1 MLRSLVF
8 SLLIIFLAFTVR
20 MYIDSFA
27 TDSGQEEM
35 VNLLE
40 DVTIKAYSK
49 TGIEWTIRGKTLEVV
64 GKDVK
69 LYEAELFSKEANIK
83 AVQAYIDRSTGQGK
97 LIEGVEL
104 KSEELNAKTQN
115 AYLDLRDGRIW
126 GEGEVQILQGDS
138 LVGGRGF
145 EITLKPLKV
154 IINRARVNMK

>member
-1 MLRSLVF
+1 MLRSLLL
-8 SLLIIFLAFTVR
+8 SILIIFLAFVLK
-20 MYIDSFA
+20 MYVNSFA
-27 TDSGQEEM
+27 ISSGQEEM

-40 DVTIKAYSK
+40 GVTIKAYSK

-83 AVQAYIDRSTGQGK
+83 AFQAYIDRSTGQGK

-126 GEGEVQILQGDS
+126 GEGEIQILQGES
-138 LVGGRGF
+138 LVKGRGF
-145 EITLKPLKV
+145 DITLKPLKV
-154 IINRARVNMK
+154 IINRARTDIR

>member
-1 MLRSLVF
+1 MLRSLLL
-8 SLLIIFLAFTVR
+8 SILIIFLAFVLK
-20 MYIDSFA
+20 MYVNSFA
-27 TDSGQEEM
+27 ISSGQEEM

-40 DVTIKAYSK
+40 GVTIKAYSK
-49 TGIEWTIRGKTLEVV
+49 TGIEWTIRGKGLEVV

-83 AVQAYIDRSTGQGK
+83 AVQAYIDRSTGKGR
-97 LIEGVEL
+97 LLEGVEV
-104 KSEELNAKTQN
+104 KSENLKAETQT
-115 AYLDLRDGRIW
+115 AYLDLKEGRIW

-154 IINRARVNMK
+154 IINRARMEMK

>member
-8 SLLIIFLAFTVR
+8 SLLIILLAFALK
-20 MYIDSFA
+20 MYVNSFA
-27 TDSGQEEM
+27 IGGEQEEM

-40 DVTIKAYSK
+40 GVTIKGYSK
-49 TGIEWTIRGKTLEVV
+49 TGIEWTIRGKSLEVV

-69 LYEAELFSKEANIK
+69 IYEAELFSKEANIK

-126 GEGEVQILQGDS
+126 GEGEIQILQGES
-138 LVGGRGF
+138 LVKGRGF
-145 EITLKPLKV
+145 DITLKPLKV
-154 IINRARVNMK
+154 IINRARTDIR

>member
-8 SLLIIFLAFTVR
+8 SLLIILLAFALK
-20 MYIDSFA
+20 MYVNSFA
-27 TDSGQEEM
+27 IGGEQEEM

-40 DVTIKAYSK
+40 GVTIKGYSK
-49 TGIEWTIRGKTLEVV
+49 TDIEWTIRGKSLEVV

-126 GEGEVQILQGDS
+126 GEGEVQILQGES
-138 LVGGRGF
+138 LVKGRGF
-145 EITLKPLKV
+145 DITLKPLKV
-154 IINRARVNMK
+154 IINRARTDIR

>member
-8 SLLIIFLAFTVR
+8 SLLIILLAFALK
-20 MYIDSFA
+20 MYVNSFA
-27 TDSGQEEM
+27 ISSGQEEM

-40 DVTIKAYSK
+40 GVTIKAYSK

-83 AVQAYIDRSTGQGK
+83 AFQAYIDRSTGQGK

-126 GEGEVQILQGDS
+126 GEGEIQILQGES
-138 LVGGRGF
+138 LVKGRGF
-145 EITLKPLKV
+145 DITLKPLKV
-154 IINRARVNMK
+154 IINRARTDIR

>member
-154 IINRARVNMK
+154 IINRARTDIR

>member
-8 SLLIIFLAFTVR
+8 SLLIILLAFALK
-20 MYIDSFA
+20 MYVNSFA
-27 TDSGQEEM
+27 IGGEQEEM

-40 DVTIKAYSK
+40 GVTIKGYSK
-49 TGIEWTIRGKTLEVV
+49 TGIEWTIRGKSLEVV

-126 GEGEVQILQGDS
+126 GEGEIQILQGES
-138 LVGGRGF
+138 LVKGRGF
-145 EITLKPLKV
+145 DITLKPLKV
-154 IINRARVNMK
+154 IINRARTDIR